1 MKRKAVYGLVLLML
15 LVAVPVAT
23 AQYGDGSWYTSY
35 QIQNLG
41 TSQAGVSVTYYDG
54 TGAAYAGPSWNI
66 DGGSSVVWTQFD
78 DTSLPPGQYSAV
90 IESSEEIATVVNQ
103 QLLPNGATAFTPIAP
118 FSSYGGFTGGAD
130 EVILP
135 SIMHNW
141 FGYYT
146 EFFVQNVGSGP
157 ADVDITYIPGVMESE
172 TAGASGVTDS
182 ATIPV
187 FASESFSQE
196 ELTALGAP
204 SGAWSGRFLGSAVVT
219 SDEPI
224 AVVVNQHQV
233 PQRKLFTYNGF
244 AEGADS
250 VAAPTYMRGHYGYYA
265 SLTIANPSST
275 ADAHVDIA
283 YTADNTYSAPASL
296 QGDTVNAG
304 PFTISPG
311 TALVR
316 YDGPGASDAQ
326 SDLDDDPQAFT
337 RFFGAVQVDSDI
349 PVVVMV
355 NQEATSAAGAQAG
368 TYNGAPLSEATVRVS
383 APLIQAD
390 FYGYYTSLTI
400 QNTTGDPANITI
412 YYTSD
417 GTYSA
422 VKNATKSY
430 PHTIPANGSVNIYE
444 GRKGGVEI
452 GDINSD
458 SFWRDGT
465 NMRFM
470 GSAIIESDK
479 AIIAYVNEEKNVSGM
494 DSMYSFNAVNLT
506 AP

>member
-23 AQYGDGSWYTSY
+23 AQYADGSWYTSY

-41 TSQAGVSVTYYDG
+41 TNQAAVSVTYYDDTG
-54 TGAAYAGPSWNI
+54 TSYPGPSWNI

-90 IESSEEIATVVNQ
+90 IESSEEIAAVVNQ
-103 QLLPNGATAFTPIAP
+103 QLLPNGATGFTPIAP

-141 FGYYT
+141 YGYHT

-157 ADVDITYIPGVMESE
+157 ASVNITYIPGVQGGE
-172 TAGASGVTDS
+172 TAGAFGVTDS
-182 ATIPV
+182 ATIPK
-187 FASESFSQE
+187 FASKNFSQLN
-196 ELTALGAP
+196 LTALGAP
-204 SGAWSGRFLGSAVVT
+204 SGTFTGRFLGSAVVT
-219 SDEPI
+219 SNEPI
-224 AVVVNQHQV
+224 VVVANQHQV

-265 SLTIANPSST
+265 SLTIANPSAT
-275 ADAHVDIA
+275 TDAQVTIT
-283 YTADNTYSAPASL
+283 YTADETYSAPASL
-296 QGDTVNAG
+296 QGETVVAG
-304 PFTISPG
+304 PYTISPG

-316 YDGPGASDAQ
+316 YDGPGASDDQ
-326 SDLDDDPQAFT
+326 SDLDDAKAFD
-337 RFFGAVQVDSDI
+337 RFFGGVQVDSNI

-355 NQEATSAAGAQAG
+355 NQEATKKAGAQAG
-368 TYNGAPLSEATVRVS
+368 TYNGTPLSVATTKVS

-400 QNTTGDPANITI
+400 QNTTGDPANVTI
-412 YYTSD
+412 EYTSD

-430 PHTIPANGSVNIYE
+430 AHTIPAYGSVNIYE
-444 GRKGGVEI
+444 GRKGGAEI

-458 SFWRDGT
+458 SFWRSGT
-465 NMRFM
+465 NWRFM
-470 GSAIIESDK
+470 GSAIITSNK
-479 AIIAYVNEEKNVSGM
+479 AVIAYVNEEKDVAAM
-494 DSMYSFNAVNLT
+494 DSMYTFNAVNLT
-506 AP
+506 P

>member
-1 MKRKAVYGLVLLML
+1 MKRKAIYGLVLFML

-41 TSQAGVSVTYYDG
+41 TSQAVVSVTYYDESG
-54 TGAAYAGPSWNI
+54 TSIAGPSWNI
-66 DGGSSVVWTQFD
+66 DAESSIVWTQWD
-78 DTSLPPGQYSAV
+78 DSGLPAGQYSAV
-90 IESSEEIATVVNQ
+90 IESTEPIAAVVNQ

-141 FGYYT
+141 FGYHT
-146 EFFVQNVGSGP
+146 EFFVQNVGTGP
-157 ADVDITYIPGVMESE
+157 ATVGIEYIPGVMEGEVSGN
-172 TAGASGVTDS
+172 TGVTDGD
-182 ATIPV
+182 TIPQ
-187 FASESFSQE
+187 FASKAFSQLN
-196 ELTALGAP
+196 LTTLGAP
-204 SGAWSGRFLGSAVVT
+204 SGTYAGRFLGSAVVT

-224 AVVVNQHQV
+224 VVVVNQHQV

-244 AEGADS
+244 SEGADS

-265 SLTIANPSST
+265 SLTIANPSATS
-275 ADAHVDIA
+275 DAQVTIT
-283 YTADNTYSAPASL
+283 YTADETYSDPEYL
-296 QGDTVNAG
+296 QGETVVAG

-316 YDGPGASDAQ
+316 YDGPGASDDQ
-326 SDLDDDPQAFT
+326 SDLDDDPKAFN

-355 NQEATSAAGAQAG
+355 NQEATRKAGAQAG
-368 TYNGAPLSEATVRVS
+368 TYNGVPLSEATTKVS

-400 QNTTGDPANITI
+400 QNTTGDPASISI
-412 YYTSD
+412 EYTSD

-430 PHTIPANGSVNIYE
+430 PHTIPPYGSVNIYE

-458 SFWRDGT
+458 PFWRDGT
-465 NMRFM
+465 NQRFM
-470 GSAIIESDK
+470 GSAIITSNK
-479 AIIAYVNEEKNVSGM
+479 AVIAYVNEEKNVSSM
-494 DSMYSFNAVNLT
+494 DSMYTFNAVNL